1 MKNIKVLE
9 GEDYTGLYRDVLID
23 TPVGPYFMRF
33 LEDAMGELNEN
44 RTMND
49 VQQLFKDMKPEDIR
63 TSLKKMWLE
72 DFYDFCTGLKSTTSD
87 MMRDLLR
94 FEADFKWI

>member
-9 GEDYTGLYRDVLID
+9 GDDYTGLYRDVLID

-33 LEDAMGELNEN
+33 LEDAMSDIGEN

-49 VQQLFKDMKPEDIR
+49 VQALFKEMKPEDIR
-63 TSLKKMWLE
+63 NSLKKMWLE
-72 DFYDFCTGLKSTTSD
+72 EFYDFS
-87 MMRDLLR
+87 
-94 FEADFKWI
+94 